1 MPEILRGRLVQI
13 LDQELQVVRQVLANL
28 VLAGLSDITNGL
40 NQLLIH
46 PFHIPSVRV
55 VNLQTNVLDW
65 VFGPELEFVLVYKE
79 QWQSQ
84 IIQNRCDMLLA

>member
-28 VLAGLSDITNGL
+28 VLAGLSDITDGL

-46 PFHIPSVRV
+46 PFNIPSVRV
-55 VNLQTNVLDW
+55 VNLQTNVLNW
-65 VFGPELEFVLVYKE
+65 VFGPELEFVLVNKE
-79 QWQSQ
+79 QWQGQ